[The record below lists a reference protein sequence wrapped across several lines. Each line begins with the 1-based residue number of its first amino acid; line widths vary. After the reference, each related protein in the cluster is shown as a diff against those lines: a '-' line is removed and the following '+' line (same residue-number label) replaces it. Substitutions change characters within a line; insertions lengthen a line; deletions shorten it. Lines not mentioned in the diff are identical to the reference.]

1 MNTAESYSILG
12 LMPTASDE
20 DVKKAYRAL
29 CKKYHPDNAGASEDD
44 KRRYLLVN
52 EAYNSICSG
61 NAKRDMISVPVYAD
75 PAVQNIK
82 RGPRIMGGS
91 VSHHPGSSAA
101 RAERRHFEK
110 QMQAESENRQQIEK
124 KKLEER
130 AAKARAQKEKEQ
142 AILNEIRMIR
152 LAHIIHDTIAAD
164 RKKNRTD
171 TD

>member
-61 NAKRDMISVPVYAD
+61 NAKRDM
-75 PAVQNIK
+75 VQNIK

-91 VSHHPGSSAA
+91 VSRHPGSSAA

-152 LAHIIHDTIAAD
+152 LAHIIHDTIVAD
-164 RKKNRTD
+164 RKTNRTD
-171 TD
+171 TE

>member
-61 NAKRDMISVPVYAD
+61 NSQSNRTAAPAYDNS
-75 PAVQNIK
+75 AVQNLK

-91 VSHHPGSSAA
+91 VSRHPGSSAA
-101 RAERRHFEK
+101 MAERRHFEK
-110 QMQAESENRQQIEK
+110 QMQAESENRQQMEK
-124 KKLEER
+124 KKLAER
-130 AAKARAQKEKEQ
+130 ASQTRAQKEKEQ

-164 RKKNRTD
+164 RKTNRAD